1 MSAPLYPY
9 EFAAPES
16 RKIVRIGRAIGT
28 DQVGE
33 AGQLVKMANT
43 LADAAGDFF
52 ETNPDWD
59 NVLVRRYR
67 PNSPANVRKREAR
80 GPGWSAW
87 ARTQDMF
94 GVRRVSWSD

>member
-1 MSAPLYPY
+1 MNQRLHRY

-16 RKIVRIGRAIGT
+16 QKVVRIGRAIGT

-33 AGQLVKMANT
+33 SGQLVILADT
-43 LADAAGDFF
+43 LASAAADFL
-52 ETNPDWD
+52 ESRPDWD

-67 PNSPANVRKREAR
+67 PITPAVARQREAH

-87 ARTQDMF
+87 ARTQDIF
-94 GVRRVSWSD
+94 GVRRVS